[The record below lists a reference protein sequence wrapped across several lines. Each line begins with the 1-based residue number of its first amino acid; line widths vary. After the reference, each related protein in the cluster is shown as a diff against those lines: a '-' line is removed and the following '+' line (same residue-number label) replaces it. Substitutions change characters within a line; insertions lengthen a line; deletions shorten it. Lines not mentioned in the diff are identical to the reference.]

1 MADEGGDR
9 GALGELLAFL
19 WRNKIWWIAPAVSV
33 LIVFGLLL
41 YLARSNASSPFVYTL
56 F

>member
-1 MADEGGDR
+1 MATSDDPT
-9 GALGELLAFL
+9 AVQKLLSFL
-19 WRNKIWWIAPAVSV
+19 WRNKLWWLMPAVSV
-33 LIVFGLLL
+33 LIVFALLM